1 MCKWIQKLL
10 CENKVKL
17 HLLLQKIQKLLQ
29 EQWKVVCQSL
39 QISQCMAFAAATDA
53 TGVGARRRHRCC
65 H

>member
-29 EQWKVVCQSL
+29 EQSKVLRQSL
-39 QISQCMAFAAATDA
+39 QMSQCMAFTAADT
-53 TGVGARRRHRCC
+53 TGVGARRRLCPGH
-65 H
+65 